1 MKTFKVTPKNPRID
15 EDIYSVIERD
25 YLRNTI
31 AGYVNS
37 VRKARELFTSP
48 LQAGILADT
57 LANLADIWFGD
68 LITVKEKEA

>member
-1 MKTFKVTPKNPRID
+1 MNAVEVKPRKFKF
-15 EDIYSVIERD
+15 EDASIEATE
-25 YLRNTI
+25 LGVCI

-37 VRKARELFTSP
+37 VRMARELFTSP